1 MFQSTDLITFLL
13 IFLIVAIIV
22 AIINFIVGVIITL
35 RMASLKGLTK
45 EKKPAII
52 LNAIWSIILLI
63 TGFSPWTFIVA
74 FLINLIIG
82 LIALRFEEFYGLK
95 EFRRRLRFLLV
106 ILTIQFV
113 LSIIVYFVV
122 LFLIIVYFLG

>member
-1 MFQSTDLITFLL
+1 MFQTPDLITFLL

-22 AIINFIVGVIITL
+22 AIINFIVGVVITL

-106 ILTIQFV
+106 ILTIQFA
-113 LSIIVYFVV
+113 LSLIVYFVV
-122 LFLIIVYFLG
+122 LFLIIFYFLG

>member
-1 MFQSTDLITFLL
+1 MFQTPDLITFLL

-22 AIINFIVGVIITL
+22 AIINFIVGVVITL

-95 EFRRRLRFLLV
+95 EFRRRLMFLIV
-106 ILTIQFV
+106 ILTIQFA
-113 LSIIVYFVV
+113 LSLIVYFVV
-122 LFLIIVYFLG
+122 LFLIIFYFLV